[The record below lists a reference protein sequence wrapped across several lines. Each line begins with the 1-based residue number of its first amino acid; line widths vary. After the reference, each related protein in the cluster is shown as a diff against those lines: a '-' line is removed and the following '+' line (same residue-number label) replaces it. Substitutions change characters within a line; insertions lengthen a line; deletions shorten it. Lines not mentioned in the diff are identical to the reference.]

1 LPENGASGILPGMTM
16 SWMLADALGLQRKPE
31 RQVSVY
37 RMFVRDL
44 VVPFRIGIYDYERAA
59 PQRVRINAELLVESV
74 AAGDNFGRVV
84 NYETLVTGVRELA
97 QGEHI
102 NLVETLAE
110 RIIDL
115 AMEDRRV
122 LAVRVSVEK
131 LDVYPDAESVG
142 VVMKR
147 RRKPSAGG

>member
-1 LPENGASGILPGMTM
+1 LPAIHASGILARMTS
-16 SWMLADALGLQRKPE
+16 SWMLADALGLQKKSKRP
-31 RQVSVY
+31 VSVY

-44 VVPFRIGIYDYERAA
+44 VLPFRIGIYGYEHEA
-59 PQRVRINAELLVESV
+59 PQRVRVNAELLVESTPPQ
-74 AAGDNFGRVV
+74 DNFGRVV
-84 NYETLVTGVRELA
+84 NYETIVTGVRELA

-115 AMEDRRV
+115 AMVDPRV

-147 RRKPSAGG
+147 RRKPPTSG

>member
-1 LPENGASGILPGMTM
+1 MTM
-16 SWMLADALGLQRKPE
+16 AWMLADALGLQRKPD

-44 VVPFRIGIYDYERAA
+44 VVPFRIGIYDYEHEA
-59 PQRVRINAELLVESV
+59 PQRVRVNAELLVESTG
-74 AAGDNFGRVV
+74 AGDNFGRVV
-84 NYETLVTGVRELA
+84 NYETMVTGVRELA
-97 QGEHI
+97 QGKHI

-115 AMEDRRV
+115 AMEDSRV
-122 LAVRVSVEK
+122 IAVRVSVEK

-142 VVMKR
+142 VVLKR
-147 RRKPSAGG
+147 RRKPPADG

>member
-1 LPENGASGILPGMTM
+1 MTT
-16 SWMLADALGLQRKPE
+16 WMLADALGLQRKPG
-31 RQVSVY
+31 RPVAVY

-44 VVPFRIGIYDYERAA
+44 VVPFHIGIYRYEQEA
-59 PQRVRINAELLVESV
+59 PQRVRVNAELLVESAV
-74 AAGDNFGRVV
+74 AEDDFDRVV
-84 NYETLVTGVRELA
+84 NYETIVNGVRELA
-97 QGEHI
+97 RGAHI

-115 AMEDRRV
+115 AMVDPRV

-142 VVMKR
+142 VVLKR
-147 RRKPSAGG
+147 RRKPPAGG

>member
-1 LPENGASGILPGMTM
+1 MTM

-44 VVPFRIGIYDYERAA
+44 VVLFRIGIYDYERAA
-59 PQRVRINAELLVESV
+59 PQRVRVNAELLVESV
-74 AAGDNFGRVV
+74 AAADNFGRVV

-115 AMEDRRV
+115 AMDDRRV

-147 RRKPSAGG
+147 RRKPPADG

>member
-1 LPENGASGILPGMTM
+1 MTM

-31 RQVSVY
+31 RQISVY

-59 PQRVRINAELLVESV
+59 PQRVRVNADLLVESLG
-74 AAGDNFGRVV
+74 AGDNFGRVV

-110 RIIDL
+110 RIIDF
-115 AMEDRRV
+115 AMEDSRV
-122 LAVRVSVEK
+122 LAARVSVEK

-142 VVMKR
+142 VVLKR